1 MPGSFVRYDFVIILE
16 KIISNPEFVIVE
28 SLMYDT
34 IIGTNLMQGEK
45 ALINMERDNVIFRS

>member
-1 MPGSFVRYDFVIILE
+1 
-16 KIISNPEFVIVE
+16 
-28 SLMYDT
+28 MYDT